1 MGQGDI
7 CAVPKRMFGRE
18 TVMRTF
24 PAEGICLVGSLWLIQ
39 GFVWREWSEQLS
51 QYQGADDGQLV
62 LRLKGSGGREGLG
75 ME

>member
-1 MGQGDI
+1 
-7 CAVPKRMFGRE
+7 
-18 TVMRTF
+18 MRTF
-24 PAEGICLVGSLWLIQ
+24 PAEGICVVGSSWLIQ
-39 GFVWREWSEQLS
+39 GFVWREWSEQLN